1 VSEAIVMPELGQTSS
16 EATIVEWLMKEGDD
30 VELGQ
35 PLLIVETDK
44 GQLDVEC
51 VADGVLIKV
60 VVPAGERVDAGT
72 IIAYIGEADEEPPA
86 PV

>member
-1 VSEAIVMPELGQTSS
+1 MAEAIVMPELGQTSS
-16 EATIVEWLMKEGDD
+16 EATVVEWLVKEGDD

-35 PLLIVETDK
+35 PLLMVETDK

-60 VVPAGERVDAGT
+60 LVPAGETVEAGT
-72 IIAYIGEADEEPPA
+72 IIAYVGEADEEPPA